1 MGSLLLL
8 ALLARCAAAAEEG
21 LAVALHAQAY
31 PVEGGVIVGSV
42 MTTNGL
48 KRALLRSGRVRVARS
63 FYPFHYSGIA
73 DEAWDLV
80 IIEGWFEM
88 SNAFIH
94 ERDGR
99 GDAGKRRARGGR
111 EPRRG
116 PGRDGARGASAGGAP
131 LVYVG
136 SALGIETKANL
147 VGILREAAASSWASS
162 SGARAGPTSA
172 PTTQAALPGIL
183 PHGAAACYG
192 NASAVIGATMDG
204 QRAAGMVN
212 NRVFEAL
219 ATGAPLVMETFPE
232 LEALFADLPE
242 DGGASHLLLWR
253 EPGDVAK
260 RVDALRRTA
269 DLGARTRR
277 YMAER
282 HTYDARAARVLA
294 FFARV
299 RAAKQKRC
307 ARHGCLRV
315 AVVWSGE
322 WTPQFGSSFG
332 AAADLL
338 ADAYHLNWIAAREPH
353 DLLVD
358 AVWAVGPLGGA
369 ADLRARRLT
378 RDFTTARRLHQR
390 RLLVLLDDAA
400 RPAAGPGN
408 HLTLV
413 LRVEPPDGCDLDVA
427 FRVELKSNVCGDVVA
442 ASDEVRVALPRR
454 RPADPAAGPPPPP
467 RAYAATEF
475 LVWPYRPGCP
485 D

>member
-63 FYPFHYSGIA
+63 FYPFHYGGIA

-94 ERDGR
+94 EVRRLRPAVVVLYWCLDPHFPGLDAIGSLDVDGYLTN
-99 GDAGKRRARGGR
+99 
-111 EPRRG
+111 
-116 PGRDGARGASAGGAP
+116 SATVAATLGNVAP
-131 LVYVG
+131 AEVVNL
-136 SALGIETKANL
+136 AANL
-147 VGILREAAASSWASS
+147 VGILREAAASSLGLELWGAGWADV
-162 SGARAGPTSA
+162 GPDD
-172 PTTQAALPGIL
+172 LKRHYRGIL
-183 PHGAAACYG
+183 PHGALAACYG

-219 ATGAPLVMETFPE
+219 ATGAPLVMET
-232 LEALFADLPE
+232 
-242 DGGASHLLLWR
+242 S
-253 EPGDVAK
+253 
-260 RVDALRRTA
+260 
-269 DLGARTRR
+269 
-277 YMAER
+277 
-282 HTYDARAARVLA
+282 
-294 FFARV
+294 
-299 RAAKQKRC
+299 C

-338 ADAYHLNWIAAREPH
+338 ATRTTSTGSRASPTTSSY
-353 DLLVD
+353 D
-358 AVWAVGPLGGA
+358 AVWAVGPSAAPRTCARGA
-369 ADLRARRLT
+369 SRATSRRRGAST
-378 RDFTTARRLHQR
+378 SGACSCSSTTP
-390 RLLVLLDDAA
+390 A
-400 RPAAGPGN
+400 RPARACGRTATSSRPANYDGVTYVAAEDAAALEAAGFRP
-408 HLTLV
+408 LTLQQ
-413 LRVEPPDGCDLDVA
+413 GY
-427 FRVELKSNVCGDVVA
+427 G
-442 ASDEVRVALPRR
+442 VALLPGRPLATRPRR
-454 RPADPAAGPPPPP
+454 RG
-467 RAYAATEF
+467 
-475 LVWPYRPGCP
+475 RPGDAASLP
-485 D
+485 RLAAVAAAAVARGDAPVAVVLLAEVVETSRSPSP

>member
-1 MGSLLLL
+1 
-8 ALLARCAAAAEEG
+8 
-21 LAVALHAQAY
+21 
-31 PVEGGVIVGSV
+31 
-42 MTTNGL
+42 
-48 KRALLRSGRVRVARS
+48 
-63 FYPFHYSGIA
+63 
-73 DEAWDLV
+73 
-80 IIEGWFEM
+80 
-88 SNAFIH
+88 
-94 ERDGR
+94 
-99 GDAGKRRARGGR
+99 
-111 EPRRG
+111 
-116 PGRDGARGASAGGAP
+116 
-131 LVYVG
+131 
-136 SALGIETKANL
+136 
-147 VGILREAAASSWASS
+147 
-162 SGARAGPTSA
+162 
-172 PTTQAALPGIL
+172 
-183 PHGAAACYG
+183 
-192 NASAVIGATMDG
+192 MDG

-338 ADAYHLNWIAAREPH
+338 ADPYHLNWIAREPH
-353 DLLVD
+353 DLLVYD

-400 RPAAGPGN
+400 RPAPGPGVRRTATSSARRALPGGADLRLVGNDAAARGGDLRRLVEGARALYIPHAANASTGDWAAVFAAAYGAQGAAVRVEPGNARAILAADAHAWDDAHFAAQISFAMTRALTLGRAASSAAILAPADGARRVARRRAADLVFDLAIDAFNVGREGSWCLVASVGGMLTCVLQN

-427 FRVELKSNVCGDVVA
+427 FRVELKSNVYGDV
-442 ASDEVRVALPRR
+442 
-454 RPADPAAGPPPPP
+454 
-467 RAYAATEF
+467 F

>member
-94 ERDGR
+94 EVRRLRPAVVVLYWCLDPHFPGLDAIGSLDVDGYLTN
-99 GDAGKRRARGGR
+99 
-111 EPRRG
+111 
-116 PGRDGARGASAGGAP
+116 SATVAATLGNVAPAEVVNLAVDLDEMAPAAAEAPAGAP

-147 VGILREAAASSWASS
+147 VGILREAAASSLGLELWGAGWADV
-162 SGARAGPTSA
+162 GPDDLKA
-172 PTTQAALPGIL
+172 HYRGIL
-183 PHGAAACYG
+183 PHGALAACYG

-269 DLGARTRR
+269 DLVLRGARLLRDAPR
-277 YMAER
+277 ARQRLRER
-282 HTYDARAARVLA
+282 GDLARAILKGMTR
-294 FFARV
+294 FPQSMTSRQS
-299 RAAKQKRC
+299 RTSPCRC
-307 ARHGCLRV
+307 AKWL
-315 AVVWSGE
+315 A
-322 WTPQFGSSFG
+322 
-332 AAADLL
+332 LL
-338 ADAYHLNWIAAREPH
+338 MPKL
-353 DLLVD
+353 
-358 AVWAVGPLGGA
+358 
-369 ADLRARRLT
+369 
-378 RDFTTARRLHQR
+378 
-390 RLLVLLDDAA
+390 
-400 RPAAGPGN
+400 
-408 HLTLV
+408 
-413 LRVEPPDGCDLDVA
+413 
-427 FRVELKSNVCGDVVA
+427 
-442 ASDEVRVALPRR
+442 
-454 RPADPAAGPPPPP
+454 
-467 RAYAATEF
+467 
-475 LVWPYRPGCP
+475 
-485 D
+485 